1 MVSWIAIGIVVVF
14 VFFFFKIT
22 SFRYERWWTYLIAVL
37 MIFLLFSF
45 FSVVK
50 KNDLELSN
58 PDGFLKSMKVYT
70 AWLVGFGK
78 NAASITG
85 QVTSIDWNV
94 TQNSTGKIKK

>member
-1 MVSWIAIGIVVVF
+1 MVSWIAIAIIVVF

-50 KNDLELSN
+50 KNNLELNS
-58 PDGFLKSMKVYT
+58 PEGFLSSTKVYT
-70 AWLVGFGK
+70 SWLFGFGK
-78 NAASITG
+78 EVVKVTG
-85 QVTSIDWNV
+85 QVTAINWNA
-94 TQNSTGKIKK
+94 TQNSSGVS